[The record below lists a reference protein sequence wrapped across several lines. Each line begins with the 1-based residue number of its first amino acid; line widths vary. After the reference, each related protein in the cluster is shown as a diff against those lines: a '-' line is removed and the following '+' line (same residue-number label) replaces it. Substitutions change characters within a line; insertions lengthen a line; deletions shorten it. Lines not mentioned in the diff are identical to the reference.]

1 MTALD
6 LYPAIDLRDGRVVRL
21 AQGDYARETVYG
33 DDPVA
38 VARAYEAAGAPWVHV
53 VDLDAAKGQGS
64 NRHLV
69 ADVAA
74 AVSIPVQA
82 GGGIRTREDADAL
95 VKTGVARLVVG
106 TAAFRRPG
114 FVAEL
119 AAAHPGRVAVD
130 VAVAGGQVAV
140 QGWTQ
145 ATGERVEDA
154 LARFVDAGLAAFV
167 VTDVRRDGM
176 LAGPDV
182 AGLAHAVGTAGGVPV
197 IASGGVGSLADF
209 AALGP
214 TGVAGVIVGRAL
226 YEGRFTVEQ
235 AVAAC
240 G

>member
-1 MTALD
+1 LTALD
-6 LYPAIDLRDGRVVRL
+6 LYPAIDLRGGRVVRL
-21 AQGDYARETVYG
+21 AQGDFARETVYG

-38 VARAYEAAGAPWVHV
+38 VARAYESAGAPWVHV

-64 NRHLV
+64 NRDLV
-69 ADVAA
+69 AAVAG

-82 GGGIRTREDADAL
+82 GGGIRTLDDADAL
-95 VKTGVARLVVG
+95 VAAGVARLVVG

-119 AAAHPGRVAVD
+119 SAAHPGRVAVD
-130 VAVAGGQVAV
+130 VAVAGQHVAV
-140 QGWTQ
+140 QGWTE

-154 LARFVDAGLAAFV
+154 VSRFVDAGLAAFV

-182 AGLAHAVGTAGGVPV
+182 AGLTGAVATARGVPV
-197 IASGGVGSLADF
+197 IASGGVGALADF

-235 AVAAC
+235 AVEAC
-240 G
+240 R